1 MTLAETLIT
10 VWQQVLAEGKSV
22 VTLEAKSYK
31 VGATRA
37 RRLRA
42 VDFDYADYRL
52 TGIEQNPQTKS
63 RWAALARQGKRI
75 MQFSCEG
82 RYLGVV
88 VEGRLTRYPAWRD
101 LRLPEGKE

>member
-1 MTLAETLIT
+1 MTLAETLIA
-10 VWQQVLAEGKSV
+10 VWQQVLAEGKPAV
-22 VTLEAKSYK
+22 NLEGKSYK

-37 RRLRA
+37 KKLRA
-42 VDFDYADYRL
+42 VDFSYGDHGFA
-52 TGIEQNPQTKS
+52 GIEQNPQTKS

-82 RYLGVV
+82 RYIGVV

-101 LRLPEGKE
+101 LRLSEGKE